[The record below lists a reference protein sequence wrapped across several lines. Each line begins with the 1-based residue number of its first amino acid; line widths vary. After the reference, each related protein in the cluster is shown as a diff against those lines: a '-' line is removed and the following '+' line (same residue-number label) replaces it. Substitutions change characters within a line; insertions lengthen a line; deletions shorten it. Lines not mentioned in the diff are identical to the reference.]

1 VDSIVVPPQF
11 LPELRKL
18 PDDVLSFP
26 EAINQSLEVKY
37 TRLITDEP
45 MIPHSVKA
53 DLTPALVRLNPTIC
67 AEVDEALQEEMPPCE
82 DWTGIHIY
90 MKLVNIVA
98 KVSGRVFVG
107 PELCHDQN
115 YLDAGINYTMELM
128 NAHRAIKNMRPWLR
142 PFLAPRLPE
151 VQLLRQREKQATEFF
166 RPVVQARLEAQ
177 KNPDYQRPDDML
189 QWLLNRSE
197 DYKINSTARLA
208 KLQLGITFAAIH
220 TTSVTATNV

>member
-1 VDSIVVPPQF
+1 MVPPQF
-11 LPELRKL
+11 LSELRKL

-26 EAINQSLEVKY
+26 KAVNQNLETRYTKLEA
-37 TRLITDEP
+37 DEP
-45 MIPHSVKA
+45 MVPHSVRA

-67 AEVDEALQEEMPPCE
+67 AEVDEALQEELPACE

-90 MKLVNIVA
+90 MKLVNVVA

-107 PELCHDQN
+107 PELCHNQD

-142 PFLAPRLPE
+142 PLLAPRLRE
-151 VQLLRQREKQATEFF
+151 VQLLRKREKQAAEFF

-197 DYKINSTARLA
+197 DYNITSTAHLA

-220 TTSVTATNV
+220 TTSLTVTNV

>member
-1 VDSIVVPPQF
+1 VVPPQF

-26 EAINQSLEVKY
+26 KAVDESLEVKY

-45 MIPHSVKA
+45 LLPHSVKA

-67 AEVDEALQEEMPPCE
+67 AEVDEALQKELPPCE

-90 MKLVNIVA
+90 MKLVNVVA

-107 PELCHDQN
+107 PELCHNQD

-128 NAHRAIKNMRPWLR
+128 NAQRAIKNMRPWLR
-142 PFLAPRLPE
+142 PFLASRLPE
-151 VQLLRQREKQATEFF
+151 VQMLRKRENQATKIF

-197 DYKINSTARLA
+197 DYNIDSTAYLT
-208 KLQLGITFAAIH
+208 KLQLGVTFAAIH
-220 TTSVTATNV
+220 TTSLTATNV